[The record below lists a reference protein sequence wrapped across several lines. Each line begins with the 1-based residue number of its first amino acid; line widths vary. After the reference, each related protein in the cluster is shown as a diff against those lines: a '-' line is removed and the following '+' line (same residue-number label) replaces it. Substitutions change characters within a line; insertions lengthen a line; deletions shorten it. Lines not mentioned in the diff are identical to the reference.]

1 MFADLH
7 LHTHFSDGTFSP
19 EEIAS
24 RAKAKGLSAIALT
37 DHDTI
42 DGCERMKA
50 ACATEGLEF
59 VVGCEFTVEQDGRE
73 LHLLGYCFDTG
84 FEPLLS
90 TLRKYQ
96 KVRRNRVHEIVV
108 RLNGL
113 GIPLK
118 VESVME
124 LANCDAPGRPHVGRV
139 LVQEGHCRNLD
150 EAFQR
155 YLKKGKPGWAPKAKL
170 SAAEAIAL
178 IHEAGGVAA
187 MAHPGI
193 NHMDEVIPDL
203 VAAGMDGLEC
213 FYTRHSTAATEHY
226 LMISEQHN
234 LLVTGGSDCHG
245 ENKGRPLLGSV
256 RLPYEFVE
264 RLKTAAT
271 GVTA

>member
-1 MFADLH
+1 
-7 LHTHFSDGTFSP
+7 
-19 EEIAS
+19 
-24 RAKAKGLSAIALT
+24 
-37 DHDTI
+37 
-42 DGCERMKA
+42 MKA

-203 VAAGMDGLEC
+203 VAEGMDGLEC